1 MRERLREIEQRLAA
15 IRGELNEDG
24 ADINALNEEVD
35 RLTEER
41 RGIRERIESR
51 RTLLGKIGAG
61 EFGNGDPVTPP
72 APEERTFDRS
82 SAEYRSAYLKHV
94 RGLEMTEVEKRAFT
108 TAAGSAGAVIPTQ
121 TANEIITKMKQR
133 APLLGEVTL
142 LHVAGNVTF
151 AVEGTTADAAI
162 HSENAAL
169 TAATDTLVKV
179 SLGAYEINKLI
190 QISKSV
196 MTMSID
202 AFEAWLTDMLAEK
215 ITDKIAYYLIL
226 GTGSS
231 QPQGVDAAGTWD
243 ATNSVTVT
251 KTADLSAANVRTLIG
266 LLNGGYDRNA
276 KFLMSKKTLFN
287 DFMPLQDSSKN
298 NLVRDENGSYFIHG
312 YPVMLDDNVTVH
324 EAYLGDF
331 KKIVANLSEEI
342 NIVSGFDI
350 DTNSYKFLGCSMF
363 DSKVA
368 DAAAFVKL
376 VKATS

>member
-1 MRERLREIEQRLAA
+1 M
-15 IRGELNEDG
+15 G
-24 ADINALNEEVD
+24 
-35 RLTEER
+35 
-41 RGIRERIESR
+41 
-51 RTLLGKIGAG
+51 
-61 EFGNGDPVTPP
+61 
-72 APEERTFDRS
+72 
-82 SAEYRSAYLKHV
+82 
-94 RGLEMTEVEKRAFT
+94 
-108 TAAGSAGAVIPTQ
+108 
-121 TANEIITKMKQR
+121 
-133 APLLGEVTL
+133 
-142 LHVAGNVTF
+142 
-151 AVEGTTADAAI
+151 
-162 HSENAAL
+162 
-169 TAATDTLVKV
+169 
-179 SLGAYEINKLI
+179 
-190 QISKSV
+190 
-196 MTMSID
+196 ID

-231 QPQGVDAAGTWD
+231 QPQGVDTADTWG

-251 KTADLSAANVRTLIG
+251 KTADLTAANVRTLIG

-298 NLVRDENGSYFIHG
+298 NLVRDENGSYCIHG

-324 EAYLGDF
+324 EAYLGDL

-350 DTNSYKFLGCSMF
+350 NTNSYKFLGCSMF